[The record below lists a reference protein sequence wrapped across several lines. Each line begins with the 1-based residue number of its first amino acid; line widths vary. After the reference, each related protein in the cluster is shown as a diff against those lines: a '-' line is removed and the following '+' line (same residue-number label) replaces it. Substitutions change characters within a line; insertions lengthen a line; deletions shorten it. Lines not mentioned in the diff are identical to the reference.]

1 LLRIAE
7 TVSFER
13 M

>member
-13 M
+13 T